1 MLSINVKKWLGIISR
16 HTRILLTGFT
26 RVVYGTLIAGT
37 LAVSIY
43 GFMSIPSIEG
53 YAAVS
58 EFVASVATL
67 IVAITC
73 MYALGINR
81 KVKAERKGAK

>member
-26 RVVYGTLIAGT
+26 RVVYGTLTAG
-37 LAVSIY
+37 LLVISVY
-43 GFMSIPSIEG
+43 GFLSIPSTEG

-73 MYALGINR
+73 TYALGINR
-81 KVKAERKGAK
+81 KVKSERKGAK